1 MGPLNV
7 MDNNNI
13 FALDSLLYHIG
24 FEEYFSNVM

>member
-13 FALDSLLYHIG
+13 FALDSLLYRIS
-24 FEEYFSNVM
+24 FEEHFPNVM